1 MKGAFI
7 SKNALSNQP
16 KITDKKL
23 VSLPILSFHDHQQ
36 QQSKL

>member
-7 SKNALSNQP
+7 SKNAFTNQP

-23 VSLPILSFHDHQQ
+23 VSLPVLFRHDHQQ
-36 QQSKL
+36 Q